1 MTDRGAARREAR
13 DLGPR
18 WMRPRR
24 SDPAPRR
31 TTRAWTNSS
40 APTSPASK
48 TASRPSRC
56 VFDYAGTV
64 AEIEKLDKQTHDQSF
79 WNDTQAAQK
88 HMKRLAELRDEIA
101 VLDPLVA
108 KSKEIREYLEL
119 GEDDAALESEL
130 RGELDALAKRVDE
143 AEMTAVFDGEYDSH
157 AAIVSIHAG
166 AGGTEACDWTAM
178 LLRMYLRWAER
189 HGFRTEIVD
198 TLDGEEAGYKS
209 ATFLVEGKNAYGYLE
224 SERGVHRLVRISPFD
239 AAKRRHTSF
248 ASVDV
253 TPDVEEGEA
262 VEIKPDE
269 IEIETY
275 KSGGAGG
282 QYVNKT
288 ESAIRITHKAS
299 GIIVAC
305 QNERSQ
311 LANRN
316 RAMKMLTARLLQRER
331 EEREAK
337 LAALGG
343 DKSKIEWGSQIR
355 SYTLQPYTMVNDH
368 RTEVKISDAQGVLDG
383 QLDPFMWAYLQHRRK
398 R

>member
-1 MTDRGAARREAR
+1 MKN
-13 DLGPR
+13 L
-18 WMRPRR
+18 
-24 SDPAPRR
+24 
-31 TTRAWTNSS
+31 
-40 APTSPASK
+40 
-48 TASRPSRC
+48 
-56 VFDYAGTV
+56 AG
-64 AEIEKLDKQTHDQSF
+64 
-79 WNDTQAAQK
+79 
-88 HMKRLAELRDEIA
+88 LRDEVDHLKKLNDKA
-101 VLDPLVA
+101 HEL
-108 KSKEIREYLEL
+108 REFIEL
-119 GEDDAALESEL
+119 GESDDALVAEVSDELERLSA
-130 RGELDALAKRVDE
+130 GVDE
-143 AEMTAVFDGEYDSH
+143 AEMTAVLDGEFDRH
-157 AAIVSIHAG
+157 DAIVSIHAG

-178 LLRMYLRWAER
+178 LLRMYVRWAER
-189 HGFRTEIVD
+189 HGYRTQL
-198 TLDGEEAGYKS
+198 LDSLEGEEAGLKS
-209 ATFLVEGKNAYGYLE
+209 ATLLVQGANAYGYLE

-253 TPDVEEGEA
+253 VPDVAEGEE
-262 VEIKPDE
+262 VEIKPDD

-288 ESAIRITHKAS
+288 ESAVRIIHKPT

-316 RAMKMLTARLLQRER
+316 RAMKMLAAKLLQRER

-343 DKSKIEWGSQIR
+343 EKSKIEWGSQIR

-368 RTEVKISDAQGVLDG
+368 RTEIKNTNAQGVLDG
-383 QLDPFMWAYLQHRRK
+383 DLDQFMWAYLQQRR
-398 R
+398 RTPAA

>member
-1 MTDRGAARREAR
+1 MKEIAALRGETDLIRR
-13 DLGPR
+13 L
-18 WMRPRR
+18 
-24 SDPAPRR
+24 SD
-31 TTRAWTNSS
+31 
-40 APTSPASK
+40 K
-48 TASRPSRC
+48 SR
-56 VFDYAGTV
+56 
-64 AEIEKLDKQTHDQSF
+64 
-79 WNDTQAAQK
+79 
-88 HMKRLAELRDEIA
+88 ELREF
-101 VLDPLVA
+101 
-108 KSKEIREYLEL
+108 LEL
-119 GEDDAALESEL
+119 GESDEALETEVRMEIERLSADVDTAEMSAVL
-130 RGELDALAKRVDE
+130 DGEFDRHDALV
-143 AEMTAVFDGEYDSH
+143 
-157 AAIVSIHAG
+157 IIHAG

-189 HGFRTEIVD
+189 HGYRTQL
-198 TLDGEEAGYKS
+198 LDSLEGDEAGLKS
-209 ATFLVEGKNAYGYLE
+209 ATLLVQGANAYGYLE

-253 TPDVEEGEA
+253 VPDVEEGE
-262 VEIKPDE
+262 VLEIKPDE
-269 IEIETY
+269 LEIETY

-288 ESAIRITHKAS
+288 ESAIRITHKPT

-316 RAMKMLTARLLQRER
+316 RAMKMLAAKLLQRER

-343 DKSKIEWGSQIR
+343 EKSKIEWGSQIR

-368 RTEVKISDAQGVLDG
+368 RTEVKVTGAQGVLDG
-383 QLDPFMWAYLQHRRK
+383 DLDQFMWAYLQQRR
-398 R
+398 RTPAA

>member
-1 MTDRGAARREAR
+1 MRELAA
-13 DLGPR
+13 L
-18 WMRPRR
+18 R
-24 SDPAPRR
+24 SDVDLLKAL
-31 TTRAWTNSS
+31 T
-40 APTSPASK
+40 
-48 TASRPSRC
+48 
-56 VFDYAGTV
+56 
-64 AEIEKLDKQTHDQSF
+64 DKARELREFISLGESDPG
-79 WNDTQAAQK
+79 
-88 HMKRLAELRDEIA
+88 LEAELA
-101 VLDPLVA
+101 
-108 KSKEIREYLEL
+108 
-119 GEDDAALESEL
+119 SEL
-130 RGELDALAKRVDE
+130 ERLRAGVDE
-143 AEMTAVFDGEYDSH
+143 AEMTAILDGEFDRH
-157 AAIVSIHAG
+157 DAIVIIHAG

-178 LLRMYLRWAER
+178 LLRMYIRWAER
-189 HGFRTEIVD
+189 HGYRTVL
-198 TLDGEEAGYKS
+198 LDSLEGDEAGLKS
-209 ATFLVEGKNAYGYLE
+209 ATLLVQGANAYGYLE

-253 TPDVEEGEA
+253 VPDVEEGEA
-262 VEIKPDE
+262 IEIKPDE

-288 ESAIRITHKAS
+288 ESAIRITHKPT

-316 RAMKMLTARLLQRER
+316 RAMKMLAAKLMQRER

-343 DKSKIEWGSQIR
+343 EKSKIEWGSQIR

-368 RTEVKISDAQGVLDG
+368 RTEVKITDAQGVLDG
-383 QLDPFMWAYLQHRRK
+383 DLDQFMWAHLQQRR
-398 R
+398 RTPAA